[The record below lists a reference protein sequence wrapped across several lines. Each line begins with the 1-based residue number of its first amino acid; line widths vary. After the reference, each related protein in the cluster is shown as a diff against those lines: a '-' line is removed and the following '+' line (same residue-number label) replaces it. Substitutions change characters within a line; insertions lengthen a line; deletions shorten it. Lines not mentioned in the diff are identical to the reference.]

1 MLYPLSYEGVPGV
14 GAGRRAHRLM
24 TLGRQRR
31 DAWAHRA
38 PPCKSG
44 GMATHTYALSVT
56 WTGNTGTGT
65 SGYRDYGRGVLA
77 RSEGRPDLEL
87 SADRPFRGDA
97 GRWNPEVLLLA
108 ALSECHLLS
117 LLHVA
122 VTHRV
127 TVTAYEDQPLGWMEQ
142 EGIGGRFT
150 RVLLRPR
157 VTVTDPAGAELM
169 PRLHQEAN
177 RACFIASSVNFPV
190 EHEAQTFVD
199 GTAGIPPRGMPL
211 AGT

>member
-1 MLYPLSYEGVPGV
+1 
-14 GAGRRAHRLM
+14 
-24 TLGRQRR
+24 
-31 DAWAHRA
+31 
-38 PPCKSG
+38 
-44 GMATHTYALSVT
+44 MATHTYELSVT

-97 GRWNPEVLLLA
+97 ARWNPEVLLLA

-122 VTHRV
+122 VTHGV
-127 TVTAYEDQPLGWMEQ
+127 TVTAYQDRPLGWMEQ

-150 RVLLRPR
+150 RVLLRPT
-157 VTVTDPAGAELM
+157 VTVTEAAHVRLM
-169 PRLHQEAN
+169 PQLHEEAN

-190 EHEAQTFVD
+190 EHEVETLVATSE
-199 GTAGIPPRGMPL
+199 GIPPRGMRL
-211 AGT
+211 EQI